1 MRKIVFF
8 QDNSKSVGCDGCVL
22 EEWPD
27 DATDVQL
34 SDYAMELAIEWVGS
48 WFDVVDDD
56 FTDDES
62 EIGLGSVDG
71 WWEPYDPAKHDM
83 LLT

>member
-27 DATDVQL
+27 DATDEEL
-34 SDYAMELAIEWVGS
+34 SIYAHELAVEHASGW
-48 WFDVVDDD
+48 WDVVDDD
-56 FTDDES
+56 FTDNED
-62 EIGLGSVDG
+62 EIGEGQIEG
-71 WWEPYDPAKHDM
+71 WWKPYDPEKHDG
-83 LLT
+83 LL